1 MMNLSIVLC
10 IWNQLRVNNGIT
22 EFNDHIDINFYPGN
36 GGF

>member
-10 IWNQLRVNNGIT
+10 IWNRLRVNNGIAK
-22 EFNDHIDINFYPGN
+22 FNDHIDINFYSGN